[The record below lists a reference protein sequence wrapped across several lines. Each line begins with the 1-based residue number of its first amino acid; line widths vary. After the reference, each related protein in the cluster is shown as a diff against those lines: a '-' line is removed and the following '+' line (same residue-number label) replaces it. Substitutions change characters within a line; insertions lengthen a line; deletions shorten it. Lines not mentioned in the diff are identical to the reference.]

1 MYTEAHAVG
10 HDAAAE
16 VNVLYCVVAAH
27 AKLVLLVERHPLSV
41 PGQGVED
48 ASFPWTTRDC
58 KEQPRALQMKVGLDK
73 EGLASYPSRP
83 LTSSEVAVQLRAAPQ
98 KWQSK
103 QRLLNADQKEGCSST
118 AFACIVV
125 VVLLPD
131 ETQHPVCLCPQ
142 TSCGAV
148 NCPGGSSIQRR
159 AARTASACCC
169 QTKLNTLCVCALRPA
184 VGQPRVQAGAALQQ
198 ELLGYVLSE
207 KKKAMSCA
215 SVPSGQLWGSPL
227 YKWEQHRK
235 EGYSWWAS
243 RLGRAFELYDET
255 RIDHFR
261 GFAGVHVLGTASAGC
276 CDVKVIP
283 VEMFLQW
290 R

>member
-103 QRLLNADQKEGCSST
+103 QRLLNAVRWT
-118 AFACIVV
+118 
-125 VVLLPD
+125 LLEPLRIY
-131 ETQHPVCLCPQ
+131 PLRPK
-142 TSCGAV
+142 CGAEH
-148 NCPGGSSIQRR
+148 SSNENRIERR
-159 AARTASACCC
+159 AA
-169 QTKLNTLCVCALRPA
+169 P
-184 VGQPRVQAGAALQQ
+184 
-198 ELLGYVLSE
+198 
-207 KKKAMSCA
+207 
-215 SVPSGQLWGSPL
+215 
-227 YKWEQHRK
+227 
-235 EGYSWWAS
+235 
-243 RLGRAFELYDET
+243 
-255 RIDHFR
+255 
-261 GFAGVHVLGTASAGC
+261 
-276 CDVKVIP
+276 
-283 VEMFLQW
+283 
-290 R
+290 